1 MNVRRTKVLRDLLVN
16 KSRSLLVILAVA
28 VGVAAFGLMITGRVV
43 LDENLRDGYA
53 STQPAHTVLSLS
65 PFKNDL
71 LKHVQS
77 LDYVRSAQARK
88 VDQARILSGPDTWLS
103 FEIQTLSDFKST
115 AINKLVFEATA
126 NLPPPVNTVLLER
139 SLKNIMNVGD
149 SIKVQLLNGDVYTLT
164 VSGFVNDLSHLPS
177 EISLSG
183 VGYISLDTADK
194 LGFNNEYNQLLVV
207 FSNAKTRSDVEIQ
220 TTKMVKDLEKAGYQV
235 FSARVPT
242 PGKYALGD
250 NMTSVLFILN
260 ALGVLTL
267 ILSAFLVTSVM
278 SAIMSQQIPQIGIL
292 KSLGARIQQT
302 MSLYIQEVL
311 LFGALAL
318 LLAIP
323 MGLVGAYFLADGVAT
338 SLNFN
343 IEHFSL
349 PVITLVLQG
358 LSALLAPLLASLFPI
373 VSGSLIT
380 IRQAISNYNP
390 ETATRLGKFRLLG
403 EPPQLVNLSVRN
415 TFRRRGRFVLTF
427 MALLLAGAM
436 FISVVGIRQSM
447 RKALREIQGDLNYD
461 VGVDFVRPYS
471 VRKLENEIIKLDGVR
486 AVETWA
492 MENGRLVFNDD
503 HLSGSIILY
512 GVPEGTQMA
521 HPAVIHGSWLSTRTP
536 RGIFVNADFLD
547 LSPSLRVG
555 SVITL
560 NIAGHKEQWTIL
572 GSGGRGIVPAAY
584 LFYDDLV
591 NETGLDRLANRLA
604 IQTTRSD
611 SVFQS
616 AVQSNVLARLN
627 VINFDVLGSETT
639 TQLKETNAAQLD
651 VLIVLLLAMVVL
663 IALVGGLGL
672 AITMSLNVIERTREI
687 GILRS
692 LGAQNGVVRRVVIV
706 EGLVIGLISW
716 GVSVPCSI
724 PLAIWLGNS
733 LGISLLARPLDYIFS
748 VPALLMWLG
757 LMIMISVIAS
767 IIPAQSAAR
776 LTIRDAL
783 VYE

>member
-16 KSRSLLVILAVA
+16 KSRSLLVILAIA

-43 LDENLRDGYA
+43 LDDNLRAGYA
-53 STQPAHTVLSLS
+53 STQPAQTTLSLS
-65 PFKNDL
+65 PFDDDL

-77 LDYVRSAQARK
+77 LNYVRSVQARK
-88 VDQARILSGPDTWLS
+88 MDQARILSGPDTWLS
-103 FEIQTLSDFKST
+103 FEINTLSDFDSIS
-115 AINKLVFEATA
+115 INKLRLDSNTP
-126 NLPPPVNTVLLER
+126 LPPSLNTILLER

-149 SIKVQLLNGDVYTLT
+149 SIKIQLLNGDVYALT

-183 VGYISLDTADK
+183 LGYISLDTAHA
-194 LGFNNEYNQLLVV
+194 LGFNNEYNQLLVI
-207 FSNAKTRSDVEIQ
+207 FGNADTRNEVEIQ
-220 TTKMVKDLEKAGYQV
+220 TTKLVKDLEKAGYQV
-235 FSARVPT
+235 FSASVPV
-242 PGKYALGD
+242 PNKYALGD
-250 NMTSVLFILN
+250 NMSSVLFILN
-260 ALGVLTL
+260 ALGILTL

-343 IEHFSL
+343 IEHFNL
-349 PVITLVLQG
+349 PVITLVLQA
-358 LSALLAPLLASLFPI
+358 LSALLAPLLASLLPI
-373 VSGSLIT
+373 ISGSLIT

-390 ETATRLGKFRLLG
+390 ETTTRLGRFRLLG

-436 FISVVGIRQSM
+436 FIAIVGIRQSM
-447 RKALREIQGDLNYD
+447 RQALREIQSDLNYD

-471 VRKLENEIIKLDGVR
+471 ARKLKNETIKLDGVR

-492 MENGRLVFNDD
+492 VENGRLVFNDD

-521 HPAVIHGSWLSTRTP
+521 RPAVIHGNWLSRNTA

-560 NIAGHKEQWTIL
+560 NIAGHKDHWTIL

-611 SVFQS
+611 SIFQS
-616 AVQSNVLARLN
+616 VVQSNVLARLDR
-627 VINFDVLGSETT
+627 INFDVLGSQTT
-639 TQLKETNAAQLD
+639 TELKETNAAQLD
-651 VLIVLLLAMVVL
+651 VLIVLLMAMVVL
-663 IALVGGLGL
+663 IAVVGGLGL

-716 GVSVPCSI
+716 AVSIPCSI

-733 LGISLLARPLDYIFS
+733 LGISLLARPLDYLFS
-748 VPALLMWLG
+748 VPAILIWLG
-757 LMIMISVIAS
+757 LMIVISVIAS